1 MRRGGREGKEKERK
15 SIEENERVRMSTR
28 ERKDE
33 YERGRERKDEYERGR
48 ERKDENLTET
58 IRSREYFV
66 CVYEK
71 RERRRERER

>member
-1 MRRGGREGKEKERK
+1 MNE
-15 SIEENERVRMSTR
+15 SIDSEQSSFLDEDDSSEE
-28 ERKDE
+28 
-33 YERGRERKDEYERGR
+33 GR

-58 IRSREYFV
+58 IRSREDFE